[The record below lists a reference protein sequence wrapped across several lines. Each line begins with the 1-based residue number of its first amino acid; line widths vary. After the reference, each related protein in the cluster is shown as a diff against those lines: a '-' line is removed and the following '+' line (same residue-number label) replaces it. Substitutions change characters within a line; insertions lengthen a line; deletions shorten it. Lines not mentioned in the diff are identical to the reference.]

1 MNMEAT
7 ISETFAGRMYLGG
20 PSANPLWN
28 VPLALKSLCGEIE
41 AAQILIQAHEP
52 LLRRR
57 LAGSNEALTELGVGT
72 MCVVTTSLIAERAI
86 KTLVAQ
92 ANAKKKPWSRKN
104 RGGGHDLTGLFREGL
119 NLVDQAAVQHRLETL
134 PRFWSEYAETSSVE
148 DILEI
153 ASDNFVDWRY
163 AMEPGGASGG
173 VPKPLMKV
181 AVALTLVG
189 IERLTQWQVSNRITP
204 ATR

>member
-1 MNMEAT
+1 MNMDTT
-7 ISETFAGRMYLGG
+7 ISETLPGQMYLGG
-20 PSANPLWN
+20 PSANRFWN

-57 LAGSNEALTELGVGT
+57 LAGSNEALTELGMAT
-72 MCVVTTSLIAERAI
+72 MCVVATSLIAERAI
-86 KTLVAQ
+86 KTLIAQ
-92 ANAKKKPWSRKN
+92 VSPKEKPWSRKN
-104 RGGGHDLTGLFREGL
+104 GGDGHDLTGLFRQGL
-119 NLVDQAAVQHRLETL
+119 NSVDQAAVQDRLEAL
-134 PRFWSEYAETSSVE
+134 PSFWGQYAETSSVE

-153 ASDNFVDWRY
+153 ASSSFLDWRY

-173 VPKPLMKV
+173 VPKPLLKV
-181 AVALTLVG
+181 SVALTLVG
-189 IERLTQWQVSNRITP
+189 IERMSQWQVSQRAGP

>member
-7 ISETFAGRMYLGG
+7 ISEVFPCRVYLGG
-20 PSANPLWN
+20 PSANSSWN

-41 AAQILIQAHEP
+41 AARILIQAHEP

-57 LAGSNEALTELGVGT
+57 LAGSNEALTELGVAT
-72 MCVVTTSLIAERAI
+72 MCVVATGFIAERAI
-86 KTLVAQ
+86 KTLMAQ
-92 ANAKKKPWSRKN
+92 ANPEKKPWSPKRG
-104 RGGGHDLTGLFREGL
+104 GGGHDLSSLFRDGL
-119 NLVDQAAVQHRLETL
+119 HPVDQAAVQHRLKAL
-134 PRFWSEYAETSSVE
+134 PSFWSDYAETSSVE

-163 AMEPGGASGG
+163 AMEPSGASGG
-173 VPKPLMKV
+173 VPKPLLKV

-189 IERLTQWQVSNRITP
+189 IERLIQWQVSNQITP
-204 ATR
+204 ATG